1 MLLNSVT
8 LEMKVVVMVLFGKTA
23 QQWKNENPEVAGNI
37 RDMAT
42 IEQLVVLSNMESIN
56 AMMIHQGLSQSERLQ
71 QLNKIAIIQMKSLF
85 KNSNIKKLK

>member
-1 MLLNSVT
+1 
-8 LEMKVVVMVLFGKTA
+8 MKVVVMVLFGKTA
-23 QQWKNENPEVAGNI
+23 QQWKNENPEAAGNI
-37 RDMAT
+37 LDMAT